1 MNYSVYVLQ
10 SLKNGRRYVGK
21 TSKSPKERL
30 SEHNNRSN
38 QYTKNNTPYKLI
50 YYETTYC
57 KKCAGKREIFL
68 KSGVGRKFLDLISDS
83 VSP

>member
-1 MNYSVYVLQ
+1 MRQLN
-10 SLKNGRRYVGK
+10 
-21 TSKSPKERL
+21 
-30 SEHNNRSN
+30 
-38 QYTKNNTPYKLI
+38 
-50 YYETTYC
+50 C

>member
-1 MNYSVYVLQ
+1 V
-10 SLKNGRRYVGK
+10 
-21 TSKSPKERL
+21 
-30 SEHNNRSN
+30 
-38 QYTKNNTPYKLI
+38 NTIIEVTNIQKITHCINLFI
-50 YYETTYC
+50 MRQLNC